1 MNISK
6 YFTWKEATF
15 LPRWNRTASEEE
27 LPVDIRNNLIVL
39 FTKMDV
45 VREHFNL
52 PINVHVAYRPKA
64 YNALIG
70 GAKNSSHMYG
80 LAVDFSVQG
89 LNCDAVRQSILDAG
103 LLESLNMR
111 MECNPGSNWVHID
124 IREVPHGG
132 SRYFNP

>member
-27 LPVDIRNNLIVL
+27 LTAEVRNNLIVL
-39 FTKMDV
+39 FSKMDSI
-45 VREHFNL
+45 RAHFGK
-52 PINVHVAYRPKA
+52 PIHVHVAYRPKV
-64 YNALIG
+64 YNALVG
-70 GAKNSSHMYG
+70 GASNSSHLYG
-80 LAVDFSVQG
+80 LAVDFHVNG
-89 LNCDAVRQSILDAG
+89 MDCDAARKSILDAE
-103 LLESLNMR
+103 LLESLNLR

-124 IREVPHGG
+124 AREVPHGG